1 MTYLIYDPPEKRL
14 QILEVRI
21 SGTPAVN
28 GYYTF
33 AANVLD
39 NYDSGAVPTGFG
51 TDTLTLQPG
60 HYLMRAF
67 FSITRTNTQFNCA
80 YEFEINGSA
89 SGKFGSTGM
98 YINRRNDVAD
108 AVVTDLSSTISLK
121 LKCLNIENT
130 HPTLATDSR
139 VYIWRV
145 DPS

>member
-1 MTYLIYDPPEKRL
+1 MTYLIYEAPEKRL
-14 QILEVRI
+14 QILECSI
-21 SGTPAVN
+21 SGTPAIG

-33 AANVLD
+33 SSNVLD
-39 NYDSGAVPTGFG
+39 NFDSGSVPTGFG
-51 TDTLTLQPG
+51 TDTLTLASG

-67 FSITRTNTQFNCA
+67 FSITRTQTDYNCA

-89 SGKFGSTGM
+89 AGKFGSTGM

-108 AVVTDLSSTISLK
+108 VVVTDLTSTISVK

-130 HPTLATDSR
+130 HPTLASDSR